1 MAITITQA
9 DLEKRFGTSNVTV
22 WSDLENTGSADTDR
36 IAEALAIGQAKVRD
50 KFRLG
55 PYTVPFEGTEA
66 DLRPVKDLMLVYAG
80 AWLYFSRGLQ
90 DTSVNERMQDLA
102 DRADAEI
109 REYFSGRAR
118 LGATRAETMPTA
130 PIVIQ

>member
-9 DLEKRFGTSNVTV
+9 DLEKRFGTENVQV
-22 WSDLENTGSADTDR
+22 WSDLDGAGSTDTDR
-36 IAEALAIGQAKVRD
+36 VAEALAIGQAKVRD

-55 PYTVPFEGTEA
+55 PYAVPFEGSET
-66 DLRPVKDLMLVYAG
+66 DLRPIKDLMLVYAG
-80 AWLYFSRGLQ
+80 TWLYFARGLQ
-90 DTSVNERMQDLA
+90 DTAVNERMQDLS